1 MREATAD
8 IPDSVSIHT
17 WKGSLFQDEPYVDN
31 YREFRQQRGAPIS
44 PLEAPE
50 TLPGMPEGLHPGEL
64 PTSEMLRKSL
74 AEADIVAL
82 HPEVCLPDVCSAH

>member
-1 MREATAD
+1 M
-8 IPDSVSIHT
+8 
-17 WKGSLFQDEPYVDN
+17 DN

-64 PTSEMLRKSL
+64 PTFEMLRKSL
-74 AEADIVAL
+74 AEADIAAL
-82 HPEVCLPDVCSAH
+82 YPEVCHPDVCYAHWVSLLSVLKLHMA